1 MISGRRSLS
10 TTPNAGST
18 VTKPSTFDEMAV
30 ATCSLQSLVAGR
42 FEELELGERAVQDPR
57 VGQVEVIPER

>member
-1 MISGRRSLS
+1 
-10 TTPNAGST
+10 
-18 VTKPSTFDEMAV
+18 MAV
-30 ATCSLQSLVAGR
+30 VTCSLQSLVAGR